1 MRHVY
6 SGQMKWKN
14 PLETIADNI
23 LNNFWSF
30 FSSFFSFLLLS
41 LEWEKKTVDFS
52 IKFRFLSLWDMASF
66 LLFTRINGGEIL
78 FDFCIFVAPC
88 AHTTPR
94 FIHNVWT
101 QCHSS
106 LFAKGITKKISMKKI
121 NKRNEIK
128 KTR

>member
-1 MRHVY
+1 MCTLA
-6 SGQMKWKN
+6 KWNGRTRLKQS
-14 PLETIADNI
+14 PII
-23 LNNFWSF
+23 SWIIFGVF
-30 FSSFFSFLLLS
+30 FLLSS
-41 LEWEKKTVDFS
+41 LFCCFLWNEKKKTVDFS

-66 LLFTRINGGEIL
+66 LSFTRINGGEIL